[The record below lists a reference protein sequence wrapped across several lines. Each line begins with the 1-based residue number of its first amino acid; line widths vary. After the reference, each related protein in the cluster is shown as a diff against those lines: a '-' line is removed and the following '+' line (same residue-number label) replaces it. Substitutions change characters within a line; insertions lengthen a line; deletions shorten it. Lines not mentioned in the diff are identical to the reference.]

1 MKHHFLCI
9 SFKSSRNSLFSL
21 SGYRIRSP
29 TLFTE
34 TRLIGSRSKEEK
46 TRRRKKVGNVFS
58 PMALSQLDIFLA
70 SDSPV
75 IKGNHLLM
83 ETAHF
88 RKR

>member
-1 MKHHFLCI
+1 M
-9 SFKSSRNSLFSL
+9 
-21 SGYRIRSP
+21 
-29 TLFTE
+29 
-34 TRLIGSRSKEEK
+34 IGSRSKEEK

-58 PMALSQLDIFLA
+58 PMAFSQLDIFLA